1 MSEPS
6 PTPAASFGSVA
17 DAYDRARPSYP
28 DAAVDWLTGG
38 GRSHVLELGAG
49 TGKLTEVLHRRGHHV
64 LATDPLTP
72 MLQLLGRR
80 VPVPHVAAA
89 AEHLP
94 VRSRSVDAVVCG
106 QSFHWFDHDT
116 ALLEAARVLRPGGV
130 IALVWNG
137 LDTSIPWVRRLDRL
151 ISPPP
156 PKDQTGQTGQ
166 AGPGARTAERADPL
180 MGTPYFGF
188 VDSAQFRVW
197 ALHTR
202 ATLLDLARSVS
213 HVATMSPTARDRV
226 LTQVGT
232 LYDDYGR
239 GHDGMQ
245 VPYVTRCYR
254 AVVRHQEL
262 PPEVTAPP
270 EQPGRAPRTGDDIP
284 PPGLEDDG
292 EPTGPITREPPE
304 DPGMQLIDFR

>member
-1 MSEPS
+1 MSESS

-64 LATDPLTP
+64 LATDPLPP

-80 VPVPHVAAA
+80 VPAPHVAAA

-106 QSFHWFDHDT
+106 QSFHWFDHDR

-130 IALVWNG
+130 IALAWNG
-137 LDTSIPWVRRLDRL
+137 LDTSIPWVKRLDRL
-151 ISPPP
+151 ISP
-156 PKDQTGQTGQ
+156 Q
-166 AGPGARTAERADPL
+166 ADPALARPDARTAERADPL

-188 VDSAQFRVW
+188 VDTASFRIW
-197 ALHTR
+197 ATHTR

-226 LTQVGT
+226 LAQVGA

-262 PPEVTAPP
+262 PPEETARP
-270 EQPGRAPRTGDDIP
+270 EQPPRPQRSGADIP